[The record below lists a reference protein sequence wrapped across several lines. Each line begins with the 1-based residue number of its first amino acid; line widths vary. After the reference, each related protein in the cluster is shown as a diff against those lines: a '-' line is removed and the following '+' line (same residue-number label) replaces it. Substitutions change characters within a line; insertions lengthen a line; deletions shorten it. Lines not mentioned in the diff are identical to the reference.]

1 MEDSIFFKY
10 HTARSLYRELTN
22 IYLLCTKEANYYCC
36 YCNTNEIVIFSLCRL
51 CQYLKDC
58 KIYNLSLEQFL
69 QLNYNKKDKLDL
81 LVSLISPF
89 FTLIKSENKD
99 ALHFF
104 SQEYYYYFKNLSTGK
119 NKFSSLDDIIKGKN
133 G

>member
-10 HTARSLYRELTN
+10 HTARSLYGELTN
-22 IYLLCTKEANYYCC
+22 IYLLCTKEANYYYC
-36 YCNTNEIVIFSLCRL
+36 YCNTNEIVICSVCRL

-58 KIYNLSLEQFL
+58 KIDNLSLEQFL

-119 NKFSSLDDIIKGKN
+119 TKFSSLDDIIKGKN

>member
-1 MEDSIFFKY
+1 M
-10 HTARSLYRELTN
+10 
-22 IYLLCTKEANYYCC
+22 
-36 YCNTNEIVIFSLCRL
+36 
-51 CQYLKDC
+51 
-58 KIYNLSLEQFL
+58 
-69 QLNYNKKDKLDL
+69 

-104 SQEYYYYFKNLSTGK
+104 SQEYYYYFKNLSTGRT
-119 NKFSSLDDIIKGKN
+119 KFSSLDDILKGKN